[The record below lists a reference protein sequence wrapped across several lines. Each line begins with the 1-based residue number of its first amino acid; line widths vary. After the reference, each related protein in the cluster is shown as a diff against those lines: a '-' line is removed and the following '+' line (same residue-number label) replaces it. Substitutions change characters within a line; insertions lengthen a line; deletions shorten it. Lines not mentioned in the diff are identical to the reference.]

1 MFTNGVMT
9 GIRILITV
17 FPGFKIQ
24 QAPPPEPEDSYG
36 VEPGIRLPPIALPFT
51 EITQIQNR
59 HYPYWD
65 SGSPKH
71 NNFFST
77 QPAR

>member
-24 QAPPPEPEDSYG
+24 QAPPPEPEESSG
-36 VEPGIRLPPIALPFT
+36 EEPGIRLPPIAFPFT
-51 EITQIQNR
+51 EIT
-59 HYPYWD
+59 
-65 SGSPKH
+65 
-71 NNFFST
+71 
-77 QPAR
+77 